1 MTRIWHNRKII
12 FSFGVFIVLASLD
25 NAAAGVLPPL
35 YAVITEALGVTDAA
49 LGGVTAV
56 YFIIVALSA
65 IFWGYRGDRQQRK
78 PLLFWGTLL
87 WVSMMIATGLSQ
99 TFTQFMLFQLGTAV
113 GVGSISSVG
122 FSVVSDIIPFQRR
135 GLALS
140 LWSVSQGLGGAFG
153 ALLAGVVGATDWR
166 YPFFIIAGLG
176 ILFAILY
183 LGTSEP
189 QRGQA
194 EPALTPLF
202 DAGDSYAFRIDRQDL
217 SHILKQRS
225 TLWLLWQSF
234 FNALA
239 FGSTLW
245 VPRWA
250 IARVQAEGYDV
261 ATATIVGNLII
272 TIFSVGFF
280 FSVVAGH
287 LGDRWQRKNR
297 RGRVYLAM
305 IGLCGTLPMFVLLYF
320 TPLRGVTLPQDGNLL
335 QLVWAVLVNL
345 FTNPWVM
352 FAFAV
357 ATLGMIFQS
366 IEPPNWAA
374 MMVDVN
380 LPEHR
385 GTVIGVSRLFRAVG
399 NAISVGLTG
408 VLITALTPNFPSP
421 NNYALSLAIM
431 MFFVVPAI
439 FCYWRVSRTIEM
451 DNTAVQETLKQRAHK
466 LDATTTIP

>member
-1 MTRIWHNRKII
+1 M
-12 FSFGVFIVLASLD
+12 
-25 NAAAGVLPPL
+25 
-35 YAVITEALGVTDAA
+35 TDAA

-99 TFTQFMLFQLGTAV
+99 TFTQFMLFQIGTAV

-135 GLALS
+135 GLALEFVERFARVGS
-140 LWSVSQGLGGAFG
+140 GVWGVIGWCCRGNRLALPVFHHCRIRHSVCDSVPRHFRNRS
-153 ALLAGVVGATDWR
+153 VGKQSPHW
-166 YPFFIIAGLG
+166 PH
-176 ILFAILY
+176 
-183 LGTSEP
+183 
-189 QRGQA
+189 
-194 EPALTPLF
+194 LF
-202 DAGDSYAFRIDRQDL
+202 DAGDSYAFRINRQDL

-366 IEPPNWAA
+366 IEPP
-374 MMVDVN
+374 
-380 LPEHR
+380 
-385 GTVIGVSRLFRAVG
+385 
-399 NAISVGLTG
+399 
-408 VLITALTPNFPSP
+408 
-421 NNYALSLAIM
+421 
-431 MFFVVPAI
+431 
-439 FCYWRVSRTIEM
+439 
-451 DNTAVQETLKQRAHK
+451 K
-466 LDATTTIP
+466 LGRDDG